1 MQRLAV
7 RQLAEFVFR
16 QGDLHPARYA
26 RGVEAAE
33 GIACQQKIQERRRQ
47 GSSAFESEVSVRADV
62 EIDFTPTRLAGRI
75 DGLFRGA
82 QGVWRIEEYKTTRAL
97 EVDLSPIDW
106 AQCLIYAGLLTQQ
119 QSLERIELAVIY
131 VHPESL
137 AEQIFERSICATTA
151 QVSLAFAL
159 LCYEARRRLH
169 RLRCERRT
177 LWMQTRD
184 FPFERYRSAQR
195 SAARKVYRTLENGE
209 HLLLEAPTGSGKSM
223 ATIYPALK
231 FMRSEQQ
238 LFFLTNRSTG
248 AEAALKSAGF
258 IADSS
263 NCLSVVQ
270 ITAKDKMCRS
280 GGVPCEPQDC
290 ARCKNYF
297 ARAPYAVN
305 HLLGMGVVDR
315 SKLQQV
321 AEEFVVCPYELSLDL
336 AHWADM
342 IIGDYNYLFDPF
354 VKLQRFL
361 DSGQNLLLVD
371 EAHQLSGRVS
381 EMLSAELAVD
391 AKAALLESPSDDFS
405 FAANEVFRQI
415 RGLAETTSTDPM
427 RVIERPLQLEAS
439 AQRLIDSVESLKS
452 FDDLD
457 AESLALYFA
466 CLRWVRSLEWFQEGR
481 YKHLSIQHPRGFSIQ
496 RLCLDSSEYIEGVL
510 NAHAASIRLSATVSP
525 LDLYQRLHGCAGEQA
540 ERAASPFNVNQTA
553 VLIVRDIPTYFRQRS
568 SSLPKLSE
576 LVNGLVEAQP
586 GRYLIA
592 FSSYSY
598 LEAFA
603 EQHGPVGHLFRSQKS
618 GESTED
624 LQNHKRAVEREPSVV
639 FGVVMGGS
647 FSESIEFGAGQLS
660 GVIVVGL
667 GLPPPTLQR
676 DLVVEHFNELAG
688 AGWGQLVAYT
698 QPALTKVIQMAGR
711 LVRSEH
717 DRGVICLVDER
728 FLQPQMQGFLPAH
741 WTISN
746 LLLRQVKS
754 KVRAFWRMT

>member
-305 HLLGMGVVDR
+305 RLLGMGVVDR
-315 SKLQQV
+315 FELQQV
-321 AEEFVVCPYELSLDL
+321 AAKIASMQLGVGQHKPRHHTHSVRTRDRARIEASSLLLSAVVAVRRLITCKGFTLFLKLIEVVCTDNRCFTAGSVARPRIAADAQDGAVHTPLFLWPLLSPPYFSL
-336 AHWADM
+336 
-342 IIGDYNYLFDPF
+342 
-354 VKLQRFL
+354 
-361 DSGQNLLLVD
+361 
-371 EAHQLSGRVS
+371 
-381 EMLSAELAVD
+381 
-391 AKAALLESPSDDFS
+391 
-405 FAANEVFRQI
+405 
-415 RGLAETTSTDPM
+415 
-427 RVIERPLQLEAS
+427 
-439 AQRLIDSVESLKS
+439 
-452 FDDLD
+452 
-457 AESLALYFA
+457 
-466 CLRWVRSLEWFQEGR
+466 
-481 YKHLSIQHPRGFSIQ
+481 
-496 RLCLDSSEYIEGVL
+496 
-510 NAHAASIRLSATVSP
+510 
-525 LDLYQRLHGCAGEQA
+525 
-540 ERAASPFNVNQTA
+540 
-553 VLIVRDIPTYFRQRS
+553 
-568 SSLPKLSE
+568 
-576 LVNGLVEAQP
+576 
-586 GRYLIA
+586 
-592 FSSYSY
+592 
-598 LEAFA
+598 
-603 EQHGPVGHLFRSQKS
+603 
-618 GESTED
+618 
-624 LQNHKRAVEREPSVV
+624 
-639 FGVVMGGS
+639 
-647 FSESIEFGAGQLS
+647 
-660 GVIVVGL
+660 
-667 GLPPPTLQR
+667 
-676 DLVVEHFNELAG
+676 
-688 AGWGQLVAYT
+688 
-698 QPALTKVIQMAGR
+698 
-711 LVRSEH
+711 
-717 DRGVICLVDER
+717 
-728 FLQPQMQGFLPAH
+728 
-741 WTISN
+741 
-746 LLLRQVKS
+746 
-754 KVRAFWRMT
+754 